1 MCLSKMRITFDV
13 SIANVSIPNVSLHY
27 TTTPLPS
34 PCFSLQAM
42 LSPAH
47 LMPHIL
53 QIQPHATSCRH
64 CSCQSHN
71 HHSSLHSSTHRRHPP
86 IWVHTSCMNKRRH
99 PPIHLRLNGCVP
111 LCFNFVAFHSA
122 THQTMHGY
130 PWHPNP
136 VHHIFH
142 TPNPTHSFLLW
153 RDTHIQ
159 YTLYHMSGY
168 ISVAQPRAGSRN

>member
-1 MCLSKMRITFDV
+1 MCLSLMC
-13 SIANVSIPNVSLHY
+13 HC
-27 TTTPLPS
+27 TTPLLPFPLLAS
-34 PCFSLQAM
+34 ASRLCFLQHT
-42 LSPAH
+42 SCH
-47 LMPHIL
+47 ISCKSNHMP
-53 QIQPHATSCRH
+53 PHATSCRH

-136 VHHIFH
+136 LHHIFH

-168 ISVAQPRAGSRN
+168 ISVAQPRAGSRK

>member
-71 HHSSLHSSTHRRHPP
+71 NHSSLHSSTHRRHPP
-86 IWVHTSCMNKRRH
+86 IRAHIMYEQAPPPSHPFALEWLCSPVLQFCSISFCYTSDH
-99 PPIHLRLNGCVP
+99 AWIP
-111 LCFNFVAFHSA
+111 VA
-122 THQTMHGY
+122 
-130 PWHPNP
+130 P
-136 VHHIFH
+136 
-142 TPNPTHSFLLW
+142 
-153 RDTHIQ
+153 
-159 YTLYHMSGY
+159 
-168 ISVAQPRAGSRN
+168 

>member
-1 MCLSKMRITFDV
+1 MRITFDV

-99 PPIHLRLNGCVP
+99 PPIHLRLNGFATFP
-111 LCFNFVAFHSA
+111 SA
-122 THQTMHGY
+122 TQDPYTVAPHSTTLQPIHCVGNL
-130 PWHPNP
+130 WDKLQ
-136 VHHIFH
+136 VICIIF
-142 TPNPTHSFLLW
+142 
-153 RDTHIQ
+153 I
-159 YTLYHMSGY
+159 YT
-168 ISVAQPRAGSRN
+168 ISYVWLK